1 MCELGYECKWMD
13 YSKTTTELYIY
24 FVLLK
29 AKNKGISCVK
39 QSQSLAEFSKQ
50 HKASEICQAWIVDLI
65 TKLQNY
71 IIWNGGSLRKQNKK
85 ERQVWKPECGQDT
98 FPENIAFVQL

>member
-1 MCELGYECKWMD
+1 MAKISPLLCVSWGMNANEWT
-13 YSKTTTELYIY
+13 SKTTTELYIY

-71 IIWNGGSLRKQNKK
+71 II
-85 ERQVWKPECGQDT
+85 
-98 FPENIAFVQL
+98 

>member
-1 MCELGYECKWMD
+1 MAKISPLLCVSWGMNANEWTIV
-13 YSKTTTELYIY
+13 KTTTELYIY

-71 IIWNGGSLRKQNKK
+71 II
-85 ERQVWKPECGQDT
+85 
-98 FPENIAFVQL
+98 